1 MGDTL
6 ETAMREEEANNASE
20 PTVDE
25 ESLANDPDM
34 PKPGDLIDDRYEV
47 LRVIGEGGFA
57 AVYKCHDRRTE
68 KEVAIKVLDPMMSRR
83 GEFSQRFLR
92 EIRTVSQLRHH
103 NTIKVT
109 DAGKTEVGCLYL
121 VMELLEGEALDEI
134 LDREGALAPARVQR
148 IMSQV
153 LKSLIEAHQDGIMH
167 RDMKPANVFIAK
179 IPGETDYV
187 KVLDFGIAKS
197 RDETA
202 DTSLTATGQVM
213 CSPDYVAPERV
224 RDHVCFF
231 SSDLYSLGI
240 MMLEM
245 LEGELPYKGDTPIMV
260 ALQHARTDSP
270 VPIKPYTLEG
280 PLGAI
285 VEKSVNKDA
294 SKRYQSAEEMLEDL
308 MAADCAGIPAYDP
321 QRHAS
326 APSAAGQTAYIPGG
340 QTVTDLGQTGDV
352 DIDDAHDGSPRR
364 PLLITLAIFIAIL
377 LMLSVGTYLSLKSK
391 AKIEEQ
397 QVAADEQ
404 FRQERRERAAALAAE
419 REAEAEAF
427 AENEAA
433 AQEEIIV
440 RRVVNSLPQGARVS
454 INGQVRGE
462 TPYRLSESDL
472 ADFPLIISAT
482 HDDYETYAETFDT
495 PEDYAE
501 VDSLYFKL
509 EAKDVAP
516 AARSNRRSSSRSSTP
531 SNDAPKAKPA
541 AESAPAASSKAKDS
555 KSTAESEKP
564 AAKVEEKPSKPTRNL
579 HIAPRLD

>member
-6 ETAMREEEANNASE
+6 ETGVREDDANQA
-20 PTVDE
+20 PQDDT
-25 ESLANDPDM
+25 SLANDPDM
-34 PKPGDLIDDRYEV
+34 PKPGDVIDDRYEV

-57 AVYKCHDRRTE
+57 AVYKCHDRRTQ
-68 KEVAIKVLDPMMSRR
+68 KDVAIKVLDPMMSRR

-109 DAGKTEVGCLYL
+109 DAGKTNVGCLYL

-134 LDREGALAPARVQR
+134 LDREGALPPARVQR

-153 LKSLIEAHQDGIMH
+153 LKSLIEAHQDGVMH

-280 PLGAI
+280 PLGAV
-285 VEKSVNKDA
+285 VEKAVNKDA

-308 MAADCAGIPAYDP
+308 MAADCTGIPAYDP
-321 QRHAS
+321 HTHANV
-326 APSAAGQTAYIPGG
+326 ASAAGQTAYIPGG
-340 QTVTDLGQTGDV
+340 QTVTDLSSPTDV
-352 DIDDAHDGSPRR
+352 STAIEKDGSARK
-364 PLLITLAIFIAIL
+364 PLLITLAIFLAIFIGGSIA
-377 LMLSVGTYLSLKSK
+377 VYLSMS
-391 AKIEEQ
+391 AKTKHEDEVALRDEEI
-397 QVAADEQ
+397 
-404 FRQERRERAAALAAE
+404 RRERA
-419 REAEAEAF
+419 EAS
-427 AENEAA
+427 EAA
-433 AQEEIIV
+433 AKAREEQAAAEEESEEQAPIAQP
-440 RRVVNSLPQGARVS
+440 RMVNTSPQSARIYV
-454 INGQVRGE
+454 NNHLRGE
-462 TPYRLSESDL
+462 TPYFLGPNDL
-472 ADFPLIISAT
+472 KEFPLKLRFEHPA
-482 HDDYETYAETFDT
+482 HKDMEYVFETAEAYAKAET
-495 PEDYAE
+495 
-501 VDSLYFKL
+501 LYFKL
-509 EAKDVAP
+509 EANEPEPEPVQ
-516 AARSNRRSSSRSSTP
+516 RTSRRSSGRSSGSNASATPTSADTSRSNSP
-531 SNDAPKAKPA
+531 PKEASSSSKSEKA
-541 AESAPAASSKAKDS
+541 APA
-555 KSTAESEKP
+555 
-564 AAKVEEKPSKPTRNL
+564 EETSKPRRNL
-579 HIAPRLD
+579 HIAPRID

>member
-6 ETAMREEEANNASE
+6 ETGVRDEDANHV
-20 PTVDE
+20 PQDDT
-25 ESLANDPDM
+25 SLANDPDM
-34 PKPGDLIDDRYEV
+34 PKAGDVIDDRYEV

-57 AVYKCHDRRTE
+57 AVYKCHDRRTQ
-68 KEVAIKVLDPMMSRR
+68 KDVAIKVLDPMMSRR

-109 DAGKTEVGCLYL
+109 DAGKTDVGCLYL

-134 LDREGALAPARVQR
+134 LDREGALPPARVQR

-153 LKSLIEAHQDGIMH
+153 LKSLIEAHQDGVMH

-270 VPIKPYTLEG
+270 VPIKPYTLQG
-280 PLGAI
+280 PLGAV

-294 SKRYQSAEEMLEDL
+294 SKRYQSAEEMLDDL
-308 MAADCAGIPAYDP
+308 MAAECAGIPAYDP
-321 QRHAS
+321 QAHAGI
-326 APSAAGQTAYIPGG
+326 ASAAGQTSYIPGG
-340 QTVTDLGQTGDV
+340 QTVTDLGRPTQSTNLEE
-352 DIDDAHDGSPRR
+352 DGSARK
-364 PLLITLAIFIAIL
+364 PLLITLAIFLAIL
-377 LMLSVGTYLSLKSK
+377 IGGGIAVYLSMSAK
-391 AKIEEQ
+391 ATHEDEVALRDEEI
-397 QVAADEQ
+397 
-404 FRQERRERAAALAAE
+404 RRERTEAAEAAAKAREEQAALAGGDDAAVVEDAE
-419 REAEAEAF
+419 DDAH
-427 AENEAA
+427 AA
-433 AQEEIIV
+433 VQP
-440 RRVVNSLPQGARVS
+440 RMVNTSPQAARIFV
-454 INGQVRGE
+454 NGSMRGE
-462 TPYRLSESDL
+462 TPYFLDPRDL
-472 ADFPLIISAT
+472 EEFPLT
-482 HDDYETYAETFDT
+482 LRFTNDNYEDLEQRFETPD
-495 PEDYAE
+495 DYAE
-501 VDSLYFKL
+501 VDTLFFKL
-509 EAKDVAP
+509 EPRAVEKT
-516 AARSNRRSSSRSSTP
+516 AARSSRRSSSRSAS
-531 SNDAPKAKPA
+531 SSDAAPRAN
-541 AESAPAASSKAKDS
+541 SADSKPAASSS
-555 KSTAESEKP
+555 STPKPEKP
-564 AAKVEEKPSKPTRNL
+564 AAPEEPAKPRRSL